1 LENSHIVNIFVTL
14 LLQNYGEM
22 DDKSKIIAKK
32 KYGDRNT
39 LAEMLGTTPGNV
51 SQIIRRP
58 GAKRHK
64 EALDALSKLIE
75 ARDKLINQ

>member
-1 LENSHIVNIFVTL
+1 M

-32 KYGDRNT
+32 MYGDRKT
-39 LAEMLGTTPGNV
+39 IAEMMGTTPGNV

-64 EALDALSKLIE
+64 EALDALSKLIA